1 MSAKVGNIVEGKIT
15 AVMKFGAHVE
25 LEGGEQGFLHISKI
39 SKSYVK
45 NINDHLNVGQKVKV
59 KIVGTTRDGK
69 WELSIKDLGESGTDD
84 QNLDKDFERKLSK
97 FLKDSSRKISDY
109 RRRLDKKRG
118 IKKR

>member
-1 MSAKVGNIVEGKIT
+1 MKVGNIVEGKVT

-45 NINDHLNVGQKVKV
+45 KIDDHLKVGQKVKV
-59 KIVGTTRDGK
+59 KVVGTTRDGK
-69 WELSIKDLGESGTDD
+69 WELSIKDLGETGSEG
-84 QNLDKDFERKLSK
+84 QNADKEFERKLAK